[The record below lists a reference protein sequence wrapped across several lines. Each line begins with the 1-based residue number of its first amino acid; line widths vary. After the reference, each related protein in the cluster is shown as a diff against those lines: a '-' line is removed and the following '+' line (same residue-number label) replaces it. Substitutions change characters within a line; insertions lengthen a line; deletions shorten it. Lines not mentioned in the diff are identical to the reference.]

1 MVGHSTVSLRDNRH
15 TMAGDRPILG
25 ILLIIGFCAL
35 APMGDAIAKLLGGTM
50 PVGQLLLVRF
60 GVQAVMLIPIVWLT
74 GQSLRMTRRVFV
86 LTVVRTV
93 LHLTGVGAMFT
104 ALRYMPLAD
113 TLAIAFVMP
122 FIMLVLGKLFLSEEV
137 GARRIGAC
145 IVGFGGSLLVIQ
157 PSFEDV
163 GAPALLPLLVAL
175 TFALF
180 MMVTRQIAKETDAV
194 TLQLVS
200 GAVATVMMIGLL
212 LAASGTA
219 LATEGGAF
227 PPPLTLIEPDM
238 RDAVLLVSVG
248 VLGTLAHLLMTW
260 SLRFAPSATLAPVQ
274 YLEIPV
280 ATLIGWIIFSDLP
293 DGLALAGIIVTVGA
307 GLYIVLRERN
317 LARLVPPEA

>member
-1 MVGHSTVSLRDNRH
+1 
-15 TMAGDRPILG
+15 MAGDRPVLG

-35 APMGDAIAKLLGGTM
+35 APMSDGMAKLLGGTM

-60 GVQAVMLIPIVWLT
+60 GVQALMLVPVVWLI
-74 GQSLRMTRRVFV
+74 GQGIHMTRRVLV

-93 LHLTGVGAMFT
+93 LHLTGVGAMFI

-122 FIMLVLGKLFLSEEV
+122 FIMLILGRMFLNEDV
-137 GARRIGAC
+137 GGRRITAC
-145 IVGFGGSLLVIQ
+145 IVGFGGSLMVIQ

-200 GAVATVMMIGLL
+200 GAVATVMMGGLL
-212 LAASGTA
+212 LAASGTS
-219 LATEGGAF
+219 LATDAGAF
-227 PPPLTLIEPDM
+227 PPPLTLVEPGL

-274 YLEIPV
+274 YLEIPF
-280 ATLIGWIIFSDLP
+280 ATLIGWIIFNDLP

-307 GLYIVLRERN
+307 GLYIVLRERTM
-317 LARLVPPEA
+317 ARLVPPEA